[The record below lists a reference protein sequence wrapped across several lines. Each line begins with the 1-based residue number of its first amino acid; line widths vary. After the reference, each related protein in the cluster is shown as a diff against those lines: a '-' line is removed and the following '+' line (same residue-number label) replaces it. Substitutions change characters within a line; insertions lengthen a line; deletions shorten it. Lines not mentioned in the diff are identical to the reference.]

1 MMKMFSITQFSVAIS
16 YKIRRLIFLI
26 FFTILLI
33 GNKSALAQEQPVK
46 IDTLDFA
53 RFDADTFYFSQ
64 DTSLLVNFYRKL
76 DSVIQFKQGNVNI
89 IHIGGSHV
97 QAGVMSHRIRQHLLT
112 TYPESVAS
120 RGFIFPY
127 SVAPKS
133 NNPIDYRVIHQ
144 GSFGLVRNVY
154 KELEKP
160 LGVAGIGAYSRD
172 TFAEIK
178 IEIKNSYPLFVTDS
192 IVLFGFA
199 DSGLVVPEIVLDSIP
214 YMPVFVDT
222 LLQRYIYK
230 VPPFSDSFAVR
241 WRVDTGNCFTLSGIW
256 LGNNAPGITFHSIGV
271 NGASVSSFLSCVNFE
286 RDLTFLKPDMVIFGI
301 GINDAASE
309 KFDTLEFEKN
319 YLLLID
325 KIKSVNPEC
334 AFVFITNNDS
344 YKRIARGKYSVN
356 TNGIAARNVFYRLAA
371 QTSGAVWDQFEIMGG
386 LKSMY
391 KWMQAGLAKKDRVH
405 FTNAG
410 YNLMG
415 DLFFNAWLDAKRKV
429 NLENKDVLLINE

>member
-1 MMKMFSITQFSVAIS
+1 MMKMSSITQFSVEMFDN
-16 YKIRRLIFLI
+16 IRRLIFL
-26 FFTILLI
+26 FFFFILLI
-33 GNKSALAQEQPVK
+33 NSKLSFSQEQFVK
-46 IDTLDFA
+46 IDTLEFA
-53 RFDADTFYFSQ
+53 QFDTNTFYFSQ

-76 DSVIQFKQGNVNI
+76 DSVVQFKQGNVNI

-97 QAGVMSHRIRQHLLT
+97 QAGVMSHRIRQNILT

-133 NNPIDYRVIHQ
+133 NNPIDYRVYHQ

-160 LGVAGIGAYSRD
+160 LGVGGIAVYSQD

-178 IEIKNSYPLFVTDS
+178 IEIKNSYPPFVTDS

-199 DSGLVVPEIVLDSIP
+199 DSGLVVPEIVLDTVC
-214 YMPVFVDT
+214 YMPVFIDSI
-222 LLQRYIYK
+222 LQRYIYK
-230 VPPFSDSFAVR
+230 VTPFSDSFVIR
-241 WRVDTGNCFTLSGIW
+241 WCVDSGNCFTLSGIW

-301 GINDAASE
+301 GINDAASD

-325 KIKSVNPEC
+325 KIKTVNPDC
-334 AFVFITNNDS
+334 AFIFITNNDS

-356 TNGIAARNVFYRLAA
+356 TNGLTARNVFYRLAA

>member
-301 GINDAASE
+301 GINDAASD
-309 KFDTLEFEKN
+309 KFDTLEFENN

-325 KIKSVNPEC
+325 KIKNVNPDC

-344 YKRIARGKYSVN
+344 YKRIARGKYAVN

-391 KWMQAGLAKKDRVH
+391 KWMQVGLAKKDRVH

-429 NLENKDVLLINE
+429 NLENKDMLLINE

>member
-301 GINDAASE
+301 GINDAASD
-309 KFDTLEFEKN
+309 KFDTFEFENN

-325 KIKSVNPEC
+325 KIKNVNPDC

-344 YKRIARGKYSVN
+344 YKRIARGKYAVN